1 MPVSLSRHGGEGID
15 DDVEASEI
23 IANQVE
29 RVFDEHGNVRP
40 EERSGRIRLAYY
52 RRDLVP
58 SVHRL
63 GAKRPAGAAGPPD
76 DLDPHVSTAQCP
88 AGIPESCRELGPDVF
103 FGDRTVDP
111 LGDSDHAASAFELSD
126 DAGPLP

>member
-52 RRDLVP
+52 RSDLVP

-76 DLDPHVSTAQCP
+76 DPILMCPPLSARPEFRNRVVS
-88 AGIPESCRELGPDVF
+88 
-103 FGDRTVDP
+103 
-111 LGDSDHAASAFELSD
+111 
-126 DAGPLP
+126 